1 MIDAKMNREK
11 QTQTPFFT
19 ALANYVKSGVAP
31 FDVPGHKLGRIHN
44 DMIDVMGQEIY
55 LYDANSPIGLDNL
68 SNPRGVI
75 REAEN
80 LCAELFN
87 ADAAYFIVGG
97 TTTAIHAMIM
107 STCRA
112 RDFVLMPRNVHKSI
126 INALVLSGAVPVFMQ
141 PLIDEDY
148 GFANSVTFEEAKRAI
163 DENPE
168 AKAIVL
174 LNPTYFGAVSDL
186 KRIVEYAHSKNI
198 SVLVDEAH
206 GTQFAFNDILPLS
219 AMETGADM
227 AATSMHKTGGSLTQ
241 SSVLLCKGS
250 RNNYEYIR
258 TVLNILQSTSPS
270 SLLMAS
276 IDVARKTLALE
287 GKELTEHAIKMR
299 TYVASQLKDLKRAI
313 VLDEDYFRKNG
324 AFAYDTT
331 RLVVS
336 FKDMG
341 LSGFQ
346 VYQILK
352 EKYNIQAELGE
363 KYVVLFIFTGGTTF
377 EDADRLARAIIDIDQ
392 MEPVGSSDDD
402 FSFSHSYPDYV
413 VRPRE
418 AFCAPKKYVHYLD
431 AKGEICAESIMIY
444 PPGIPLVI
452 MGERIDGNV
461 IKTIKFYLMKGF
473 TILKDSGGEFIRVT
487 DTDNWI
493 KRSDEDEI

>member
-1 MIDAKMNREK
+1 MNEK
-11 QTQTPFFT
+11 QSQTPFFT
-19 ALANYVKSGVAP
+19 ALQKYVKSGVAP
-31 FDVPGHKLGRIHN
+31 FDVPGHKLGRIQN
-44 DMIDVMGQEIY
+44 DMIDEMGPEIF

-75 REAEN
+75 KEAEN
-80 LCAELFN
+80 LCAELFQ

-112 RDFVLMPRNVHKSI
+112 RDTILLPRNVHKSI
-126 INALVLSGAVPVFMQ
+126 VNALVLSGAVPVFMK

-148 GFANSVTFEEAKRAI
+148 GFANSVPFEEAKRAI
-163 DENPE
+163 DENPD

-186 KRIVEYAHSKNI
+186 KEIVDYAHLKGI

-206 GTQFAFNDILPLS
+206 GTQFAFNDDLPLS
-219 AMETGADM
+219 AMEAGADM
-227 AATSMHKTGGSLTQ
+227 SATSMHKTGGSLTQ
-241 SSVLLCKGS
+241 SSILLCKGY

-276 IDVARKTLALE
+276 IDVARKSLAQS

-299 TYVASQLKDLKRAI
+299 NHAADRLKNLQRAK
-313 VLDEDYFRKNG
+313 VLDEDYFKESG
-324 AFAYDTT
+324 VFHYDTT

-341 LSGFQ
+341 LSGFY
-346 VYQILK
+346 VYRLLK

-363 KYVVLFIFTGGTTF
+363 KYVVLFIFTGGTTDDDC
-377 EDADRLARAIIDIDQ
+377 ERLINAIIDIDQ
-392 MEPVGSSDDD
+392 MEPAQGTDDD
-402 FSFSHSYPDYV
+402 FLFHHHFPDYV

-418 AFCAPKKYVHYLD
+418 AFHAPKKYVNYLD
-431 AKGEICAESIMIY
+431 AKDEICAESVMIY

-452 MGERIDGNV
+452 MGERIDENV

-473 TILKDSGGEFIRVT
+473 TILKDSGGDFIRVI
-487 DTDNWI
+487 DTENWI
-493 KRSDEDEI
+493 KRSDDDEI

>member
-1 MIDAKMNREK
+1 MKSDEK
-11 QTQTPFFT
+11 QSQTPFFT
-19 ALANYVKSGVAP
+19 ALKDYVKSGVAP
-31 FDVPGHKLGRIHN
+31 FDVPGHKLGRIQN
-44 DMIDVMGQEIY
+44 DMIKELGDSIF
-55 LYDANSPIGLDNL
+55 LYDANAPYGLDNL

-75 REAEN
+75 KEAEN

-112 RDFVLMPRNVHKSI
+112 RDTVLLPRNVHKSI
-126 INALVLSGAVPVFMQ
+126 VNALVLSGAVPVFMK
-141 PLIDEDY
+141 PLIDEEY
-148 GFANSVTFEEAKRAI
+148 GFANSVPFEEAKRAI
-163 DENPE
+163 DENPD

-186 KRIVEYAHSKNI
+186 KRICDYAHERNI

-206 GTQFAFNDILPLS
+206 GTQFAFNDQLPLS
-219 AMETGADM
+219 AMEAGADM

-241 SSVLLCKGS
+241 SSILLCKGS

-270 SLLMAS
+270 SLLLAS
-276 IDVARKTLALE
+276 LDVARKSLAE
-287 GKELTEHAIKMR
+287 NGYELTSRAIEMR
-299 TYVASQLKDLKRAI
+299 NYAVNKLKDLKRAK
-313 VLDEDYFRKNG
+313 VLDEDYFLENG
-324 AFAYDTT
+324 VFNYDKT

-341 LSGFQ
+341 YSGFAI
-346 VYQILK
+346 YRLLK

-363 KYVVLFIFTGGTTF
+363 KYVVLFIFTGGTTLN
-377 EDADRLARAIIDIDQ
+377 DVNRLVEAIKDIDQ
-392 MEPVGSSDDD
+392 IEVDQVFDED
-402 FSFSHSYPDYV
+402 FLFGHHFPEYV

-418 AFCAPKKYVHYLD
+418 AFHAPKKYVNYLD
-431 AKGEICAESIMIY
+431 AKGEISAESIMIY

-452 MGERIDGNV
+452 MGERIDDNV
-461 IKTIKFYLMKGF
+461 MKTIKFYLMKGF
-473 TILKDSGGEFIRVT
+473 TILKDSDGEFIKVI
-487 DTDNWI
+487 DTENWI